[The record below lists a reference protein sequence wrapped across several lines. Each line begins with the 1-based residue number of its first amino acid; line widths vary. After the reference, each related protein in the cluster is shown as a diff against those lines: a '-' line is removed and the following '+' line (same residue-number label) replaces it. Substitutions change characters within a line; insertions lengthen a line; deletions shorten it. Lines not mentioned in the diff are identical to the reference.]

1 MFVCERVGAAQVSA
15 GPMEASRGQWIPL
28 ELKLQD

>member
-1 MFVCERVGAAQVSA
+1 MFVCERVRAAQVSA